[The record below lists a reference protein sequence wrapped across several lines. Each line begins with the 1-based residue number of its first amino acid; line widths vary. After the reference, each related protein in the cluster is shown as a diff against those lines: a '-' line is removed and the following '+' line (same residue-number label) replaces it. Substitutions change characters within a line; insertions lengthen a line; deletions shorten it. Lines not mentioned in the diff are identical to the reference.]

1 MSRWILLASA
11 LLLLAG
17 CGSNGSV
24 ACDLADPSGAPTL
37 HQCNELIGL
46 DGTQRSDAEEACPRL
61 GGTLVDACPLAGQI
75 GVCKLTLDGA
85 VEDLHFYS
93 SVDAAGVTHESTC
106 AMLKGLWTAS

>member
-1 MSRWILLASA
+1 MSRGILFTSA

-24 ACDLADPSGAPTL
+24 ACDLVDPSGSPTL
-37 HQCNELIGL
+37 HQCNELTGF
-46 DGTQRSDAEEACPRL
+46 DGTQRSDAEDACPRL
-61 GGTLVDACPLAGQI
+61 GGTLVDSCPLEGEI

-93 SVDAAGVTHESTC
+93 KLDATGATHESTC
-106 AMLKGLWTAS
+106 MMLKGLWTGS